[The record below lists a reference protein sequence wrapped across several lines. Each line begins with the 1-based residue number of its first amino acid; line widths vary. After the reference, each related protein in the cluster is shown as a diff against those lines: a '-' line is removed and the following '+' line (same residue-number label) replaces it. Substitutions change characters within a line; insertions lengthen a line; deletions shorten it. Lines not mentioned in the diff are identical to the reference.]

1 MKAKR
6 LAVWVWSCF
15 FIIIFF
21 STSFL
26 YAAAK
31 PIIIGAPLPT
41 AFVEG
46 WGAERAMR
54 LAIEEINGKGGVT
67 VGGVKRP
74 FELAVM
80 DTRDLEAGVPVS
92 DALLTVEKLILE
104 KKADFILGGPARS
117 EAGLAAMDLLS
128 KYKKISILTTG
139 VLTPKYNERVAE
151 EYNKFKYCF
160 RITSEVKWLVGGEM
174 IPSLI
179 ELGKIHKLDK
189 LFVMVQDVAHARA
202 AGELIAKTM
211 TGKGWTVLGKPEIF
225 PTGTTDF
232 SMGLLNAK
240 KEGAQVL
247 LVWMDMP
254 EASILLKQW
263 YDLKIPAV
271 PFGFISAAE
280 QPEFWKSTNGKGEFC
295 IANVVNAG
303 NAPSQATPWT
313 MKFYNAYTK
322 RWKIEPEGY
331 GVSSSYMAV
340 YALKEAIER
349 ARTLDSDALVNALE
363 KTDIMG
369 VYGRIRFDAKSHQ
382 VIPNMDPKEG
392 AVGTIFQWQKGKR
405 VVVFPPK
412 IATGQI
418 LLPPWMKK

>member
-1 MKAKR
+1 MKVKPLGVR
-6 LAVWVWSCF
+6 VWFWF
-15 FIIIFF
+15 FIVVLF
-21 STSFL
+21 STSSL
-26 YAAAK
+26 YAATK
-31 PIIIGAPLPT
+31 PIVIGSPLPI

-46 WGAERAMR
+46 WGAERAIR
-54 LAIEEINGKGGVT
+54 LAIEEINAKGGVT
-67 VGGVKRP
+67 VGGVKHP

-80 DTRDLEAGVPVS
+80 DTRDLEAGVPIS

-117 EAGLAAMDLLS
+117 EAALAAMDLLA

-139 VLTPKYNERVAE
+139 VLTPKYQERVAE
-151 EYNKFKYCF
+151 NYNKFKYCF
-160 RITSEVKWLVGGEM
+160 RISSEVKWLVGGEM
-174 IPSLI
+174 IPCLVD
-179 ELGKIHKLDK
+179 LGKTHKLNK

-202 AGELIAKTM
+202 AGELIAKIM
-211 TGKGWTVLGKPEIF
+211 AGKGWTVLDKPEVF

-232 SMGLLNAK
+232 SMGLIRAK

-263 YDLKIPAV
+263 YDLKVPAV

-280 QPEFWKSTNGKGEFC
+280 QSGFWKSTEGKGEFC

-303 NAPSQATPWT
+303 NAPSKATPWT
-313 MKFYNAYTK
+313 MKFYDAYTK

-340 YALKEAIER
+340 YALKEAIEK
-349 ARTLDSDALVNALE
+349 AGTLDTDAVVTALE
-363 KTDIMG
+363 KTDMMG
-369 VYGRIRFDAKSHQ
+369 VYGRVRFDPKTHQ
-382 VIPNMDPKEG
+382 IIPSLDPQEG

-405 VVVFPPK
+405 IVVFPPK
-412 IATGQI
+412 ISNGEI